1 MLKLK
6 RPWLKSTES
15 KNSLDLKDLTSKGD
29 IEFRGTLYVGDYTET
44 FEMGPVVCEGNLK
57 ADALNAGDVFVTGHF
72 CVRTANVECL
82 NCAGDVEAEY
92 LSCELGAYV
101 LGNLTVDCLVSETH
115 HVFCGGKFTGNF
127 VGDSKL
133 LHQNFNDWSK
143 IKQYI

>member
-6 RPWLKSTES
+6 RPWAKLAEGK
-15 KNSLDLKDLTSKGD
+15 KSLDLKSLTSKGD
-29 IEFRGTLYVGDYTET
+29 IEFRGMLYVGDCKET

-57 ADALNAGDVFVTGHF
+57 AEGLNAGEVFVTGHMR
-72 CVRTANVECL
+72 VETANVECL

-101 LGNLTVDCLVSETH
+101 LGDITVDCLVSETH
-115 HVFCGGKFTGNF
+115 PVFCGGKFTGNF

-133 LHQNFNDWSK
+133 LHQNFSDWSK
-143 IKQYI
+143 IKQ